1 MFILFWTRPV
11 PLVFL
16 TSWLILIMSFFL
28 LSCTA
33 HEICPELEDRMASTG
48 GFVHARLCIDQT
60 PTSAIAAAISCWS
73 VESWVMWLKK
83 CHKPSM
89 TCFFLI
95 SPIYSEIGNGLLFF
109 LPTFRHLWRG
119 QVHLGRIGGFQW
131 GHTLIHCTFF
141 QPQPWLHFGAS
152 TSASDAFSR
161 PVELLRAFSNSP
173 WPWLDGHLLR
183 GSWI

>member
-1 MFILFWTRPV
+1 M
-11 PLVFL
+11 
-16 TSWLILIMSFFL
+16 LIMSFFL

-33 HEICPELEDRMASTG
+33 HEICPELEDRMASAG
-48 GFVHARLCIDQT
+48 GFVHARLCVDQT
-60 PTSAIAAAISCWS
+60 PTSTIAAAISCWS
-73 VESWVMWLKK
+73 VESWVMWLKQ
-83 CHKPSM
+83 CHKPPM
-89 TCFFLI
+89 T
-95 SPIYSEIGNGLLFF
+95 GNGLYHLFMVKLGMVYYSF
-109 LPTFRHLWRG
+109 TYIQTFMKG

-161 PVELLRAFSNSP
+161 PVELLRAFSSSP